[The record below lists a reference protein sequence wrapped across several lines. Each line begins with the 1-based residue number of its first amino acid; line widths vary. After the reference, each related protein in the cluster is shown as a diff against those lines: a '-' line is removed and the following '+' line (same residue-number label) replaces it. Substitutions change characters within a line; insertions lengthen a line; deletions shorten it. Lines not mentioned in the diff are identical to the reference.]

1 MLGSDHRPVF
11 SSFNV
16 GVTSDFVMNRNSLSS
31 ESLIK
36 IVFYQVV
43 AQVRNDAT
51 LIQISEIE
59 FKSSFKYSGSLTTTH
74 WIFHLNMHTSEM
86 VIYGALSLS
95 FSLSHLFSK
104 IT

>member
-43 AQVRNDAT
+43 AQVRIDAVLT
-51 LIQISEIE
+51 EIVEIE
-59 FKSSFKYSGSLTTTH
+59 LKNNGSL
-74 WIFHLNMHTSEM
+74 
-86 VIYGALSLS
+86 
-95 FSLSHLFSK
+95 
-104 IT
+104 